1 MYNEIGVLF
10 RIFMNDQNKRLNI
23 LTAKEIQAL
32 YGIPQFTPE
41 ERITYFTLD
50 PLEEEQLKNIRYINA
65 AVYFILQLGYF
76 KAKKQFF
83 FFDSQDITDDIK
95 YILQRYFLNESEKT
109 DLTLSKPIRLSQ
121 QAQILQLHDYRTCS
135 PEWKE
140 KLQEK
145 ASSLVAIYTKP
156 VYIFKELLNFLE
168 HHRIVLPGYSF
179 MQEEVISR
187 AMTDERKRLEQAVIN
202 GIPEE
207 QRIQLD
213 NLLTAEE
220 SLYRLTLLKHE
231 PKDFS
236 YQEIQREVSKRKTL
250 FELYEFA
257 MSFLPSLHISNEN
270 IKYYA
275 SLITYHP
282 VREIKRMGREVAN
295 AYLLCFISYRYQKV
309 NDNLVNTFL
318 YHVGKFIEEA
328 KEAAKEQ
335 MAEEKLEGN
344 RNLKNAGKILGLFTD
359 ETIPDETIFGT
370 IKERAFAILTK
381 EQFAI
386 VSRYMINAIL
396 DESAYEWDQY
406 VRLSRKFK
414 LNLRHLFLS
423 ITFESQIKNDPLL
436 LAVAFLRQVF
446 AKNKSLREYNQ
457 TAFPQAFIPHKFER
471 YVFDIKPLLINGK
484 SKNNKVLNADKY
496 EFLVYRLLK
505 DGLDAGEIFIRD
517 SRNFKSFEEDLI
529 DEEQWKDKDVIIKS
543 LNLPYLDKPIEE
555 ILASLEKELEE
566 TIKRV
571 NDRIRL
577 DKNPDIKIT
586 GKGENLRWHLLYHND
601 EELID
606 HSLYDQ
612 LPQIGIVDLI
622 GFVHQQ
628 TNCLSVFTH
637 VVDRYAK
644 QGADNKRLIACLTA
658 FGLNI
663 GLFKMTKISDMSYQ
677 EMISTA
683 RNFVFLENL
692 KNGNDILTN
701 EMAKLPIFKYFNI
714 EEEIIHGS
722 IDGQKLDTQINTIN
736 SRHSPKYF
744 GLKKGI
750 TSITLIANHIPVNAK
765 IIGSHEHESYFVFDL
780 LYNNTS
786 DVDPHTLSTD
796 EHGTNQVNHMI
807 LDVFGYQFA
816 PRYRN
821 LNSDTRDIYGF
832 HDPSFYKND
841 IVKPIRKINKQLI
854 VQEWPNCQR
863 ILVSLALK
871 STTQSTIIRKLSSHL
886 RKNRTKKAMWEFD
899 NIIKS
904 IYILNYIDRLIIRQG
919 VQMALNRGEAYHRL
933 KRAVFHAHQGKFR
946 VKTEL
951 EQTIWNE
958 CARFITNSIIY
969 YQAYI
974 LSALLTQKEKTGR
987 KEEADIIKR
996 ISPIAWQNVNLLGR
1010 FEFHK
1015 PQTVVNIDEM
1025 ISLIEQKTVWQQ
1037 PNVISKVPA

>member
-1 MYNEIGVLF
+1 
-10 RIFMNDQNKRLNI
+10 MNDQNKRLNI

-83 FFDSQDITDDIK
+83 FFDSQDVTDDIK

-109 DLTLSKPIRLSQ
+109 HLTLSKLTRLSQ

-156 VYIFKELLNFLE
+156 VYVFKELLNFLE

-179 MQEEVISR
+179 MQEEVIGR

-202 GIPEE
+202 GIAEE
-207 QRIQLD
+207 QRAQLD
-213 NLLTAEE
+213 YLLAAEE
-220 SLYRLTLLKHE
+220 SLHQLTLLKHE

-236 YQEIQREVSKRKTL
+236 HREIQSEVERGETL
-250 FELYEFA
+250 FDLYQLA
-257 MSFLPSLHISNEN
+257 THFLPSLHISSEN

-275 SLITYHP
+275 SLVDYYSIQKFKQLN
-282 VREIKRMGREVAN
+282 RDVAH

-386 VSRYMINAIL
+386 VSLYLTNATL
-396 DESAYEWDQY
+396 DEYAYEWEQY

-446 AKNKSLREYNQ
+446 VKNKRLREYNLS
-457 TAFPQAFIPHKFER
+457 ACPQAFIPHKFNR
-471 YVFDIKPLLINGK
+471 YVFDSKPVLVNGK
-484 SKNNKVLNADKY
+484 SKNNKVLNVDKY
-496 EFLVYRLLK
+496 EFLVYKLLK
-505 DGLDAGEIFIRD
+505 DGLEAGEIFVRD

-529 DEEQWKDKDVIIKS
+529 DEERWKEKDVIIKS

-555 ILASLEKELEE
+555 ILASLEIELEE

-577 DKNPDIKIT
+577 GKNPDIKIT

-601 EELID
+601 EETVD
-606 HSLYDQ
+606 HPLYSQ
-612 LPQIGIVDLI
+612 LPQIGIVELI

-628 TNCLSVFTH
+628 TNCFSVFMHT
-637 VVDRYAK
+637 VDRYAK
-644 QGADNKRLIACLTA
+644 QYPDIKRLIACLTA

-663 GLFKMTKISDMSYQ
+663 GLFKMAKISDMSYQ

-692 KNGNDILTN
+692 KNGNDIITN

-796 EHGTNQVNHMI
+796 QHGTNQVNHMI

-816 PRYRN
+816 PRYKN
-821 LNSDTRDIYGF
+821 LNSDTKDIYGF
-832 HDPSFYKND
+832 HDPSFYEND

-854 VQEWPNCQR
+854 IQEWPNSQR

-871 STTQSTIIRKLSSHL
+871 YTTQSTIIRKLSSHL
-886 RKNRTKKAMWEFD
+886 RKNKTKKAMWEFD

-904 IYILNYIDRLIIRQG
+904 IYILNYIDRLTIRQG
-919 VQMALNRGEAYHRL
+919 VQKALNRGEAYHRL

-951 EQTIWNE
+951 EQNIWNE
-958 CARFITNSIIY
+958 CARFITNCIIY

-974 LSALLTQKEKTGR
+974 LSTLLIQKEREGR

-1010 FEFHK
+1010 FEFHN

-1037 PNVISKVPA
+1037 PNVTSKVPA

>member
-1 MYNEIGVLF
+1 MHN
-10 RIFMNDQNKRLNI
+10 QNKRLNI
-23 LTAKEIQAL
+23 LTVKEIQEL

-41 ERITYFTLD
+41 ERTVYFTLD

-83 FFDSQDITDDIK
+83 IFGTQDVADDIT
-95 YILQRYFLNESEKT
+95 YILQRYFPSESIAT
-109 DLTLSKPIRLSQ
+109 DLIISKPTRLAQ
-121 QAQILQLHDYRTCS
+121 QAQIMQLLDYQLCS
-135 PEWKE
+135 REWKK

-145 ASSLVAIYTKP
+145 ASSLVTIYTKP
-156 VYIFKELLNFLE
+156 VYVFKELFNFLE
-168 HHRIVLPGYSF
+168 HNRVVLPGYSF
-179 MQEEVISR
+179 IQEEVVGKAI
-187 AMTDERKRLEQAVIN
+187 TGERKRLEQAVVD

-207 QRIQLD
+207 QRAQLD

-220 SLYRLTLLKHE
+220 GLHQLTLLKHE

-236 YQEIQREVSKRKTL
+236 YQEIQREIDRRETL
-250 FELYEFA
+250 YELYQLA
-257 MSFLPSLHISNEN
+257 THFLPSLHISNEN

-275 SLITYHP
+275 SLVGYYTIQ
-282 VREIKRMGREVAN
+282 KFKQLSREVEH

-309 NDNLVNTFL
+309 NDNLINTFL
-318 YHVGKFIEEA
+318 YHVSKFIDVA
-328 KEAAKEQ
+328 KKAAREQ

-381 EQFAI
+381 EQFPI
-386 VSRYMINAIL
+386 VSRYMTNATL
-396 DESAYEWDQY
+396 DESAYEWEQY
-406 VRLSRKFK
+406 VRLSQKFK

-423 ITFESQIKNDPLL
+423 ITFESQIKDDPLL
-436 LAVAFLRQVF
+436 QAVTFLKETF
-446 AKNKSLREYNQ
+446 AKKRSLKEYNP

-471 YVFDIKPLLINGK
+471 YVFDSKPLRVNGK
-484 SKNNKVLNADKY
+484 TKKSQVLNVDKY
-496 EFLVYRLLK
+496 EFLVYKLLK

-529 DEEQWKDKDVIIKS
+529 DEEQWKEKDVIIKS

-555 ILASLEKELEE
+555 ILASLETELEE

-601 EELID
+601 EEPVD
-606 HSLYDQ
+606 HPLYSQ

-628 TNCLSVFTH
+628 TNCFSVFTH
-637 VVDRYAK
+637 HVDRYSK
-644 QGADNKRLIACLTA
+644 QSVDTKRLIACVTA

-663 GLFKMTKISDMSYQ
+663 GLLKMAEISDMSYQ
-677 EMISTA
+677 EMVSTA

-692 KNGNDILTN
+692 KNGNDLVTN

-722 IDGQKLDTQINTIN
+722 IDGQKFDTQVNTIN

-750 TSITLIANHIPVNAK
+750 TSLTLVANHIPVNAK
-765 IIGSHEHESYFVFDL
+765 IIGAHEHESYFVFDL

-796 EHGTNQVNHMI
+796 DHGTNQVNHMI

-816 PRYRN
+816 PRYKN

-832 HDPSFYKND
+832 HESGFYQKD
-841 IVKPIRKINKQLI
+841 IVKPIRKINKQPI
-854 VQEWPNCQR
+854 VQEWPNIQR

-919 VQMALNRGEAYHRL
+919 VQKALNRGEAYHKL

-951 EQTIWNE
+951 EQNIWNE
-958 CARFITNSIIY
+958 CARFITNNIIY

-974 LSALLTQKEKTGR
+974 LSALLTQKENSGR
-987 KEEADIIKR
+987 KEEADLIKR

-1010 FEFHK
+1010 FEFHR
-1015 PQTVVNIDEM
+1015 QESVINIDEM
-1025 ISLIEQKTVWQQ
+1025 IGLIEQRIVW
-1037 PNVISKVPA
+1037 